1 MTSGRADPGP
11 CPSGA
16 FRPCEDAAILWRSR
30 VRCTSTA
37 AAPASRLTRTAAP
50 AAKSRLASSARGTEV
65 SPRTVTS
72 YPASAWMGNG
82 GGAQV
87 VRRCRQPRP
96 VTKGATAAETSLAA
110 RALLRGPRASSSPK
124 QASGPLERRPAA
136 RAPSCEAR
144 PVDCAAAPSRTHP
157 AARRGSRGFG
167 RPARTGPGRGLTG
180 SARTP
185 AGTPRQ
191 PPRLRVRV
199 R

>member
-72 YPASAWMGNG
+72 YPASAWMGTVVVHRWCA
-82 GGAQV
+82 GAGSPGQ
-87 VRRCRQPRP
+87 
-96 VTKGATAAETSLAA
+96 S
-110 RALLRGPRASSSPK
+110 PRA
-124 QASGPLERRPAA
+124 
-136 RAPSCEAR
+136 
-144 PVDCAAAPSRTHP
+144 
-157 AARRGSRGFG
+157 
-167 RPARTGPGRGLTG
+167 
-180 SARTP
+180 
-185 AGTPRQ
+185 PRQ
-191 PPRLRVRV
+191 PKRR
-199 R
+199 